1 VLATNIR
8 RQRSAT
14 PALRQGAERRRL
26 LHAQDRLQRRWHWW
40 SVTVRDR
47 AVAHLDALTVELAAV
62 AAGLAELDRLE
73 ADDATGAER

>member
-1 VLATNIR
+1 VLATNIQ

-14 PALRQGAERRRL
+14 PAPPQGAERRRL
-26 LHAQDRLQRRWHWW
+26 LHAQDRLQRSWHWW

-62 AAGLAELDRLE
+62 AAGLEELDRLE
-73 ADDATGAER
+73 SEDATGAER